1 MEEIELIPVEG
12 HTTLGR
18 DPASNA
24 ILNTDTTQYDAYIKA
39 RENAKKKDRTL
50 EDLKNEV
57 EELKRPNPPSKQAK
71 KKAKFRDKT
80 YVAKANARI

>member
-1 MEEIELIPVEG
+1 MKEIELIPVEG

-39 RENAKKKDRTL
+39 RNNAKKKDLTL
-50 EDLKNEV
+50 QSLQDEV
-57 EELKRPNPPSKQAK
+57 AELKALVKDLIK
-71 KKAKFRDKT
+71 KEDK
-80 YVAKANARI
+80 

>member
-1 MEEIELIPVEG
+1 MKEIELIPVEG

-24 ILNTDTTQYDAYIKA
+24 ILNTDTSQYDAYVKA

-50 EDLKNEV
+50 EDLKTEI
-57 EELKRPNPPSKQAK
+57 EELKRLVNNLVQKE
-71 KKAKFRDKT
+71 DK
-80 YVAKANARI
+80 

>member
-24 ILNTDTTQYDAYIKA
+24 ILNTDTTQYEAYIKA
-39 RENAKKKDRTL
+39 RNEARKKTKEIT
-50 EDLKNEV
+50 DLKDEV
-57 EELKRPNPPSKQAK
+57 AELKRLVNDLVRKE
-71 KKAKFRDKT
+71 DK
-80 YVAKANARI
+80 

>member
-24 ILNTDTTQYDAYIKA
+24 ILNTDTTQYEAYIKA
-39 RENAKKKDRTL
+39 RNEARKKTK
-50 EDLKNEV
+50 EMKDLKDEV
-57 EELKRPNPPSKQAK
+57 AELKRLVNHLVK
-71 KKAKFRDKT
+71 KEDK
-80 YVAKANARI
+80 

>member
-12 HTTLGR
+12 HNALGR

-39 RENAKKKDRTL
+39 RANAKKKDRTL
-50 EDLKNEV
+50 QELQDEV
-57 EELKRPNPPSKQAK
+57 AELKALVNNLVQKE
-71 KKAKFRDKT
+71 DK
-80 YVAKANARI
+80 

>member
-18 DPASNA
+18 DPTSNA

-39 RENAKKKDRTL
+39 RKNAKKKDRTL
-50 EDLKNEV
+50 QDLKNEV
-57 EELKRPNPPSKQAK
+57 EELKRLVNDLVRKE
-71 KKAKFRDKT
+71 DK
-80 YVAKANARI
+80 

>member
-12 HTTLGR
+12 YTTLGR

-24 ILNTDTTQYDAYIKA
+24 ILNTDATQYDAYIKA

-50 EDLKNEV
+50 QDLKDEV
-57 EELKRPNPPSKQAK
+57 EELKRLVSNLVQKE
-71 KKAKFRDKT
+71 DK
-80 YVAKANARI
+80 

>member
-1 MEEIELIPVEG
+1 MKEIELIPVEG

-39 RENAKKKDRTL
+39 RENAKKKDSTL
-50 EDLKNEV
+50 EELQSEV
-57 EELKRPNPPSKQAK
+57 AELKGLIRDLIK
-71 KKAKFRDKT
+71 KEDK
-80 YVAKANARI
+80 